1 MKVISGDERKKIDLN
16 GSETFETFQNFIRE
30 EFGPQY
36 VAKLVGIDEK
46 NLQKTRKLA
55 QYNDVKLYLHEN
67 TIQ

>member
-1 MKVISGDERKKIDLN
+1 MAVKL
-16 GSETFETFQNFIRE
+16 FETFQNFIRE